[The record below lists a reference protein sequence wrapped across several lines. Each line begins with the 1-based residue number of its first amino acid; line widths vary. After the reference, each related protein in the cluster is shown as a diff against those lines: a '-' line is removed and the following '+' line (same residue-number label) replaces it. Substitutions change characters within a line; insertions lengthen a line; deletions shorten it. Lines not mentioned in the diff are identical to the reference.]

1 MEIIQTQDPLK
12 DEAASNMDDDRF
24 VVGDRSFNHL
34 PESDK

>member
-24 VVGDRSFNHL
+24 VVGDELQS
-34 PESDK
+34 SA